1 MTRLSRALIALTLFA
16 ALAAALTP
24 AAQAKGGGT
33 KITAR
38 LTGTKAFPAV
48 SGKAT
53 YSRDGGRR
61 ELEVEIEHARA
72 LRGKRL
78 TLFVAGRRIGTM
90 VVGRLGNARLDRST
104 QRGQAVP
111 RITAGTRLS
120 VHTAAGTS
128 VAKGR
133 F

>member
-1 MTRLSRALIALTLFA
+1 MTRLSRALVALTLVA

-24 AAQAKGGGT
+24 AAQAQGGGT
-33 KITAR
+33 RITAR
-38 LTGTKAFPAV
+38 LTGTNAFPAV

-53 YSRDGGRR
+53 FSREGGQR
-61 ELEVEIEHARA
+61 ELEVEVEHARA
-72 LRGKRL
+72 LRGTRL
-78 TLFVAGRRIGTM
+78 TLFVAGRKIGTM

-111 RITAGTRLS
+111 KITVGTRLS
-120 VHTAAGTS
+120 VHTAAGTT

>member
-1 MTRLSRALIALTLFA
+1 MTRLSRALVALTLAA
-16 ALAAALTP
+16 ALATALTP
-24 AAQAKGGGT
+24 AAQAKGS
-33 KITAR
+33 KITAK
-38 LTGTKAFPAV
+38 LTGTSAFPAV

-53 YSRDGGRR
+53 FSRENGRR
-61 ELEVEIEHARA
+61 ELEVEVEHARA

-78 TLFVAGRRIGTM
+78 TLFVAGRKIGTM
-90 VVGRLGNARLDRST
+90 VVGQLGNARLDRST

-111 RITAGTRLS
+111 SIAAGTRLS

>member
-24 AAQAKGGGT
+24 AAQAKGT
-33 KITAR
+33 KITAK
-38 LTGTKAFPAV
+38 LIGTKAFPAV

-53 YSRDGGRR
+53 FSRENGRR
-61 ELEVEIEHARA
+61 ELEVEVEHARA

-78 TLFVAGRRIGTM
+78 TLFVAGRKIGTM
-90 VVGRLGNARLDRST
+90 VVGQLGNARLDRST
-104 QRGQAVP
+104 QRGQSVP
-111 RITAGTRLS
+111 SIAADTRLS
-120 VHTAAGTS
+120 VHTAAGTT

>member
-16 ALAAALTP
+16 ALGAALTP
-24 AAQAKGGGT
+24 AAQAKGT
-33 KITAR
+33 KITAK

-53 YSRDGGRR
+53 LSREDGRR
-61 ELEVEIEHARA
+61 ELEVGVEHARA

-90 VVGRLGNARLDRST
+90 VVGQLGNARLDRST

-111 RITAGTRLS
+111 SVTAGTRLS
-120 VHTAAGTS
+120 VHTAAGTT

>member
-1 MTRLSRALIALTLFA
+1 MTRLSRALVALTLVA

-24 AAQAKGGGT
+24 AAQAQGGT
-33 KITAR
+33 KLTAK
-38 LTGTKAFPAV
+38 LTGTKAFPGV

-53 YSRDGGRR
+53 FSKEAGQR
-61 ELEVEIEHARA
+61 ELEVEIEHAKS
-72 LRGKRL
+72 LHGKRL
-78 TLFVAGRRIGTM
+78 TVFVGGKKIGTM
-90 VVGRLGNARLDRST
+90 VVGQLGNARLDRST

-111 RITAGTRLS
+111 NVTAGTGVS
-120 VHTAAGTS
+120 VHTAAGAA

>member
-1 MTRLSRALIALTLFA
+1 MTRLSRALLALTLVA

-24 AAQAKGGGT
+24 AAQAQGT
-33 KITAR
+33 KLTAR
-38 LTGTKAFPAV
+38 LTATSAFPAV

-53 YSRDGGRR
+53 FSREAGKR

-78 TLFVAGRRIGTM
+78 TVFVAGKRIGTM
-90 VVGRLGNARLDRST
+90 VVGQLGNARLDRST

-111 RITAGTRLS
+111 SIAAGTRLS
-120 VHTAAGTS
+120 VHTAAGAA

>member
-1 MTRLSRALIALTLFA
+1 MTRLSRALVALTLVA

-33 KITAR
+33 RITAR
-38 LTGTKAFPAV
+38 LAGTNAFPAV

-53 YSRDGGRR
+53 FSREGGRR
-61 ELEVEIEHARA
+61 ELEVEVEHARA

-78 TLFVAGRRIGTM
+78 TLFVAGRKIGTM

-111 RITAGTRLS
+111 KITAGTRLS
-120 VHTAAGTS
+120 IHTAAGTT

>member
-1 MTRLSRALIALTLFA
+1 MTRLSRALVALTLVA
-16 ALAAALTP
+16 ALTTALTP
-24 AAQAKGGGT
+24 AAQAQGGGT

-38 LTGTKAFPAV
+38 LKGTSTFPAV
-48 SGKAT
+48 RGKAVF
-53 YSRDGGRR
+53 SRDNGRR
-61 ELEVEIEHARA
+61 ELEVEVEHARA

-78 TLFVAGRRIGTM
+78 TLFVAGRKIGTM
-90 VVGRLGNARLDRST
+90 VVGALGTARLDRST

-111 RITAGTRLS
+111 KVTAGTGVS
-120 VHTAAGTS
+120 VHTAAGAA

>member
-1 MTRLSRALIALTLFA
+1 MTRLSRALVALSLVATLA
-16 ALAAALTP
+16 TALTP
-24 AAQAKGGGT
+24 AAQAQGS
-33 KITAR
+33 KITAK
-38 LTGTKAFPAV
+38 LQGTSAFPAV
-48 SGKAT
+48 GGKAT
-53 YSRDGGRR
+53 FSRENGRR
-61 ELEVEIEHARA
+61 ELEVEVEHARA

-78 TLFVAGRRIGTM
+78 TLFVAGRKIGTM
-90 VVGRLGNARLDRST
+90 VVGQLGNARLDRST

-111 RITAGTRLS
+111 SIAAGTRLS

>member
-24 AAQAKGGGT
+24 AAQAKGT
-33 KITAR
+33 KITAK
-38 LTGTKAFPAV
+38 LIGTKAFPAV

-53 YSRDGGRR
+53 FSRENGRR
-61 ELEVEIEHARA
+61 ELEVEVEHARA

-78 TLFVAGRRIGTM
+78 TLFVAGRKIGTM
-90 VVGRLGNARLDRST
+90 VVGPRGTAGLVRAT
-104 QRGQAVP
+104 QRGQSVP
-111 RITAGTRLS
+111 SIAADTRLS
-120 VHTAAGTS
+120 VHTAAGTT

>member
-1 MTRLSRALIALTLFA
+1 MTRLSRALMALTLVA
-16 ALAAALTP
+16 ALAAVLTP
-24 AAQAKGGGT
+24 AAQAQGSKL
-33 KITAR
+33 TAK
-38 LTGTKAFPAV
+38 LNGTKAFPAV

-53 YSRDGGRR
+53 FSRENGRR
-61 ELEVEIEHARA
+61 ELEVEVEHARA

-78 TLFVAGRRIGTM
+78 TLFVAGRKIGTM
-90 VVGRLGNARLDRST
+90 VVGQLGNARLDRST

-111 RITAGTRLS
+111 SIAAGTRLS

-128 VAKGR
+128 VAKGH

>member
-1 MTRLSRALIALTLFA
+1 MTRLSRALVALTLVA
-16 ALAAALTP
+16 ALATALAP
-24 AAQAKGGGT
+24 AAQAQGGT
-33 KITAR
+33 KITAK

-53 YSRDGGRR
+53 FSREAGRR

-78 TLFVAGRRIGTM
+78 TVFVAGKKIGTM
-90 VVGRLGNARLDRST
+90 LVGQLGNARLDRST
-104 QRGQAVP
+104 QRGQTVP
-111 RITAGTRLS
+111 SITAGTRLS
-120 VHTAAGTS
+120 VHTAAGAA

>member
-1 MTRLSRALIALTLFA
+1 MTRLSRALVALTLVA
-16 ALAAALTP
+16 ALATALTP
-24 AAQAKGGGT
+24 AAQAKGS
-33 KITAR
+33 KITAK
-38 LTGTKAFPAV
+38 LAGTSAFPAV

-53 YSRDGGRR
+53 FSRENGRR
-61 ELEVEIEHARA
+61 ELEVEVEHARA

-78 TLFVAGRRIGTM
+78 TLFVAGRKIGTM
-90 VVGRLGNARLDRST
+90 VVGQLGTARLDRST

-111 RITAGTRLS
+111 SIAAGTRLS

>member
-1 MTRLSRALIALTLFA
+1 MTRLYRALVALTLVA

-24 AAQAKGGGT
+24 AAQAQGT
-33 KITAR
+33 KITAK
-38 LTGTKAFPAV
+38 LTGTSAFPAV

-53 YSRDGGRR
+53 FSRENGRR
-61 ELEVEIEHARA
+61 ELEVEVEHARA
-72 LRGKRL
+72 LRGRQL
-78 TLFVAGRRIGTM
+78 VLFVAGRRIGTM

-111 RITAGTRLS
+111 SIAAGTRLS
-120 VHTAAGTS
+120 VHTAAGTT

>member
-1 MTRLSRALIALTLFA
+1 MTRLSRALVALTLVA
-16 ALAAALTP
+16 ALAAAVTP
-24 AAQAKGGGT
+24 AAQAQGGGT
-33 KITAR
+33 KLTAK

-53 YSRDGGRR
+53 FSRESGKR
-61 ELEVEIEHARA
+61 ELEVEIEHARS

-78 TLFVAGRRIGTM
+78 TVFVGGKKIGTM
-90 VVGRLGNARLDRST
+90 LVGQLGNARLDRST
-104 QRGQAVP
+104 QRGQSVP
-111 RITAGTRLS
+111 VVTAGTGVS
-120 VHTAAGTS
+120 VHTAAGAA

>member
-1 MTRLSRALIALTLFA
+1 MTRLSRALVALTLVA
-16 ALAAALTP
+16 ALTAALTP
-24 AAQAKGGGT
+24 AAQAQGGGT
-33 KITAR
+33 KRTAK
-38 LTGTKAFPAV
+38 LAGTKAFPAV

-53 YSRDGGRR
+53 FSREGAKR
-61 ELEVEIEHARA
+61 ELEVEIEHAQS

-78 TLFVAGRRIGTM
+78 VVFVGGKKIGTM
-90 VVGRLGNARLDRST
+90 LVGQLGNARLDRST

-111 RITAGTRLS
+111 VVTAGTGVS
-120 VHTAAGTS
+120 VHTAAGGA

>member
-1 MTRLSRALIALTLFA
+1 MTRLSRALVALTLVA
-16 ALAAALTP
+16 ALAAAITP
-24 AAQAKGGGT
+24 AAQAKGGS

-38 LTGTKAFPAV
+38 LTGTSAFPAV

-53 YSRDGGRR
+53 FSRENGRR

-72 LRGKRL
+72 LKGKRL
-78 TLFVAGRRIGTM
+78 TLFVAGRKIGTM
-90 VVGRLGNARLDRST
+90 VVGRLGNAGLDRST

-111 RITAGTRLS
+111 SITAGTRLS
-120 VHTAAGTS
+120 VHTAAGTT

>member
-1 MTRLSRALIALTLFA
+1 MTRLSRALVALTLVA
-16 ALAAALTP
+16 ALATALTP
-24 AAQAKGGGT
+24 AAQAQGT
-33 KITAR
+33 KLTAR
-38 LTGTKAFPAV
+38 LTGTSAFPAV

-53 YSRDGGRR
+53 FSREAGRR

-72 LRGKRL
+72 LRGRRL
-78 TLFVAGRRIGTM
+78 TVFVAGKKIGTM
-90 VVGRLGNARLDRST
+90 VVGQLGNARLDRST

-111 RITAGTRLS
+111 SIAAGTRLS
-120 VHTAAGTS
+120 VHTAAGAA